1 MSALQPQ
8 RRRLLQATP
17 LWPTSRRNCRT
28 SSEPRPA
35 KLWTREC
42 RKIWFPRQ
50 HEDLIAE
57 LISLTLERRLYILG
71 ISSSHRNKLAE
82 LSYMWSLGGIDCRIK
97 HIYPYSIY
105 VHNSSL
111 KVSNLVLT
119 SNLLMNPDAKSIL
132 QSSLTI
138 IILSSFGL
146 LLFFHFW
153 FYEVYLTDKSLPLR
167 KWNLLSTP
175 VSRSDDWADTVLLI
189 QRKMSD
195 SPLDPAQTFFSPA
208 GISPLESYES
218 NINHQCYSARK
229 FSFCIRVQ
237 STTVSIS
244 KTVV

>member
-1 MSALQPQ
+1 MLLGWLCWLTCILLLLFVNVVIRLRMSALQPQ

-138 IILSSFGL
+138 IILSSFL
-146 LLFFHFW
+146 SLVVLWSLFNRQK
-153 FYEVYLTDKSLPLR
+153 LAAT
-167 KWNLLSTP
+167 
-175 VSRSDDWADTVLLI
+175 
-189 QRKMSD
+189 KM
-195 SPLDPAQTFFSPA
+195 
-208 GISPLESYES
+208 
-218 NINHQCYSARK
+218 K
-229 FSFCIRVQ
+229 
-237 STTVSIS
+237 
-244 KTVV
+244 